1 MFKYCAYSG
10 KGTRRNTNED
20 RLMIDNMVL
29 RTTHYSGES
38 NAQFMVVVCDGV
50 GSTTGGA
57 QAAEIIAKSF
67 ENFELNSCSPLVLS
81 RHLHKVNREIVAE
94 QNRSKKAKTM
104 ASTAAGLVMKANKYL
119 LFNLGDTRIYKFH
132 DGKLRLVTR
141 DHIEPGVDN
150 CITSY
155 VGGSGYAC
163 FPSFRKGQVE
173 NGCMFLMCSDGVY
186 KSIKDD
192 DLKGILGANTT
203 VEEKER
209 AILKLTLQNGSTDDR
224 SLVLIECVA

>member
-10 KGTRRNTNED
+10 KGTRRKTNED
-20 RLMIDNMVL
+20 RVMVDNKVL
-29 RTTHYSGES
+29 QAAHYSGKS
-38 NAQFMVVVCDGV
+38 NSRFMAVVCDGV
-50 GSTTGGA
+50 GGTSGGA
-57 QAAEIIAKSF
+57 YAAEKIAKSF
-67 ENFELNSCSPLVLS
+67 ENLEINSCSPLVLS
-81 RHLHKVNREIVAE
+81 RHLHRVNREIVEE
-94 QNRSKKAKTM
+94 QSKNNTKTM
-104 ASTAAGLVMKANKYL
+104 ASTAAGLVMMENRYL

-141 DHIEPGVDN
+141 DHIEPGGDN

-173 NGCMFLMCSDGVY
+173 NGCIFLMCSDGVY

-192 DLKGILGANTT
+192 DLKDILGANTT

-209 AILKLTLQNGSTDDR
+209 AILKLALQNGSTDDR
-224 SLVLIECVA
+224 SLVLVECAA